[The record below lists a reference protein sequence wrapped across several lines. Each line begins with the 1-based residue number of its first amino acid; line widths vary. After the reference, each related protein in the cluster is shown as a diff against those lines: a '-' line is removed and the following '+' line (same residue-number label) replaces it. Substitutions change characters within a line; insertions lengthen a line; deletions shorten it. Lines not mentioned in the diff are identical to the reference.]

1 VLTADEIDGF
11 RRGDS
16 DAVRQVYREYGR
28 LVYAVA
34 RNMLASKELAEE
46 ATQQTF
52 VKAWQAATSFDNTR
66 SLGPWLT
73 TIARRTCIDLH
84 RREARRAAGSLD
96 DVPGAHPALVTAGPD
111 MDRGYDAWA
120 VRQAIDELPDDERA
134 VVQLQHVEGL
144 SHVEIA
150 DQLGVPVGTVKS
162 RSFRA
167 HRRLASALGH
177 LREPDRRRD
186 RVPDRPFDPPSPEPS
201 PDARRTLG

>member
-52 VKAWQAATSFDNTR
+52 VKAWQAATSFDTTR
-66 SLGPWLT
+66 ALGPWLT

-84 RREARRAAGSLD
+84 RRETRRSAGSLD

-111 MDRGYDAWA
+111 MDQGYDAWA

-134 VVQLQHVEGL
+134 VVRLQHVEGL

-167 HRRLASALGH
+167 HRRLAAALGH

-186 RVPDRPFDPPSPEPS
+186 RVPDQPFDPPNPEPS
-201 PDARRTLG
+201 SDARRTLG

>member
-1 VLTADEIDGF
+1 
-11 RRGDS
+11 
-16 DAVRQVYREYGR
+16 
-28 LVYAVA
+28 
-34 RNMLASKELAEE
+34 
-46 ATQQTF
+46 
-52 VKAWQAATSFDNTR
+52 
-66 SLGPWLT
+66 
-73 TIARRTCIDLH
+73 
-84 RREARRAAGSLD
+84 
-96 DVPGAHPALVTAGPD
+96 